1 MKSLHSQYPDITY
14 LYSIGKSVQRRDLLV
29 LAISTDPSQHTPGKP
44 EFKFIGNIHGNEV
57 TGRELLLNLAESLL
71 MNYGRNIYLTKIVN
85 MTRIHIL
92 PSMNPDG
99 HKRAIEGDYNGV
111 KGRFN
116 TNGVDLNRNFPHGRS
131 HGNHL
136 GRRIQP
142 ETFAVIQWSI
152 PFVLSASLHDGSL
165 LVNFPYDDYIN
176 ERRFTSHTGDHELFI
191 RLAYSYARAH
201 EFMWKKGPRCLY
213 DFYDDPQL
221 GITNGAEWYPVAG
234 GMQDWNYLNTN
245 CFEVTIEMNCQ
256 KYTFENRLQKLWNE
270 HKFAMIG
277 FISQVHN
284 TIHGFITDS
293 VTGEGI
299 GNVEIR
305 ITNEAKV
312 IKSSKYGDYWRL
324 INPGLYQ
331 MTFQRPFYKTERKI
345 IEIKNEQSSLFLNI
359 SLQRLNRRFQNA
371 DQNALNLRSAV
382 PKSTISIIVP
392 FSIVL
397 SYHSIFRILNLLME

>member
-1 MKSLHSQYPDITY
+1 M
-14 LYSIGKSVQRRDLLV
+14 
-29 LAISTDPSQHTPGKP
+29 
-44 EFKFIGNIHGNEV
+44 
-57 TGRELLLNLAESLL
+57 
-71 MNYGRNIYLTKIVN
+71 
-85 MTRIHIL
+85 
-92 PSMNPDG
+92 
-99 HKRAIEGDYNGV
+99 
-111 KGRFN
+111 
-116 TNGVDLNRNFPHGRS
+116 
-131 HGNHL
+131 
-136 GRRIQP
+136 
-142 ETFAVIQWSI
+142 
-152 PFVLSASLHDGSL
+152 
-165 LVNFPYDDYIN
+165 
-176 ERRFTSHTGDHELFI
+176 
-191 RLAYSYARAH
+191 
-201 EFMWKKGPRCLY
+201 
-213 DFYDDPQL
+213 
-221 GITNGAEWYPVAG
+221 
-234 GMQDWNYLNTN
+234 
-245 CFEVTIEMNCQ
+245 
-256 KYTFENRLQKLWNE
+256 
-270 HKFAMIG
+270 
-277 FISQVHN
+277 HN